1 MLKRCNFWVSPE
13 QYLTT
18 HYWKSPLK
26 FLVSNKTCPDMT
38 SQYGRID
45 FKIIVISN
53 NLFFITKDTKRH
65 HIPEDAKKV
74 NDFIQI
80 LIEYLED
87 SRSRAQFNL
96 RPIRKKV
103 SSHIPRNSLFE
114 EDPFKNV
121 QKDDTSPSRIY
132 YESYVLPEVKKRHSR
147 KVKET
152 KMRKSI
158 QCRIKEDL
166 NVYFEEKECLS
177 QLKKTSESVIDNILE
192 SIVEECKSKPLHPS
206 LTNNETCEESKT
218 ILEQSEDH
226 PRVSEPELQ
235 PESEYPSLI
244 DEENKKQ
251 DIPEEQFEM
260 LYTATDSA
268 VTADTATTEPPSASQ
283 ISDTR
288 VSDTRVSDTRAI
300 SPYPNTK
307 KMCIM
312 F

>member
-1 MLKRCNFWVSPE
+1 MK
-13 QYLTT
+13 
-18 HYWKSPLK
+18 
-26 FLVSNKTCPDMT
+26 
-38 SQYGRID
+38 
-45 FKIIVISN
+45 
-53 NLFFITKDTKRH
+53 
-65 HIPEDAKKV
+65 
-74 NDFIQI
+74 
-80 LIEYLED
+80 
-87 SRSRAQFNL
+87 SRAQFNL

-103 SSHIPRNSLFE
+103 SSHIPRDSLFE

-132 YESYVLPEVKKRHSR
+132 FESYVLPEFKKRHSR

-152 KMRKSI
+152 NMRKSI
-158 QCRIKEDL
+158 QYRIKEDL
-166 NVYFEEKECLS
+166 NIYFEEKECLS

-218 ILEQSEDH
+218 ILSEDQPH
-226 PRVSEPELQ
+226 VNEPELQ

-260 LYTATDSA
+260 LYTATD
-268 VTADTATTEPPSASQ
+268 TDPPPSVSQ
-283 ISDTR
+283 TA
-288 VSDTRVSDTRAI
+288 DTRAI
-300 SPYPNTK
+300 SPHPNPK